1 MKNQGEPQMNKDEKN
16 ANGSERKGTAVEKRA
31 SGRSGILQAPAD
43 HSAPAPASWG
53 DHSWLE
59 RRFAEGLDRYFMGC
73 GFGSDLLTRWPF
85 GFRRG
90 FDSRN
95 SALSAEG
102 WAPTV
107 EVFQRDDRL
116 VIRAELLGVAKEDM
130 HVEVADN
137 TITIQGERRKE
148 HEERRDGFFHGERSY
163 GSFFRNIMLPEGAK
177 ADKAEASFRNGVLEI
192 TIPAP
197 RREQI
202 QPRRLEV
209 NG

>member
-1 MKNQGEPQMNKDEKN
+1 MSKDKEK
-16 ANGSERKGTAVEKRA
+16 ANGSERKGTAVEERA
-31 SGRSGILQAPAD
+31 SGRSGVLQTPAGQ
-43 HSAPAPASWG
+43 SMPAPASGG
-53 DHSWLE
+53 DPSWIE
-59 RRFAEGLDRYFMGC
+59 RRFAEELDRFFRGF

-85 GFRRG
+85 GLRRG

-95 SALSAEG
+95 AALSAEG
-102 WAPTV
+102 WAPAV

-116 VIRAELLGVAKEDM
+116 IIRAELPGVAKQDI

-137 TITIQGERRKE
+137 TITMQGERRKE
-148 HEERRDGFFHGERSY
+148 HEERHDGFFHGERSY
-163 GSFFRNIMLPEGAK
+163 GSFFRNIMLPEGAM
-177 ADKAEASFRNGVLEI
+177 ADKAEASFRDGVLEI
-192 TIPAP
+192 MIPAP